1 MTDRS
6 DEGGVAVAVDTVWRQ
21 LQPALEQHYTA
32 RTAAVRPMERRPG
45 RRRTRRAVG
54 LGLALAVVGTGGA
67 VAARALLGDPAP
79 PAVQASLA
87 AVDEGMP
94 ADLRLQP
101 DVANARSVARDGDA
115 VLYAADLPDGGT
127 CTELAIAGRPA
138 GAICVRGTASA
149 PIQASIPGTPE
160 ETSTPVVVGGRVTV
174 AADRVVAVLAGE
186 QRLPVV
192 LEPGG
197 YFVASLDPAGS
208 AAARRG
214 LSLEALQGDTVVASV
229 DLSDAFTPERP
240 PAEPISLELVSG
252 DGDLTRVVRVYGT
265 VRVPGTAAVRLV
277 FPDGG
282 ATEAAVAPDGRY
294 ELALPVDRQADLAE
308 RPGRVVV
315 LDAAGHELASR
326 AVAAVSWWRTHAGG

>member
-6 DEGGVAVAVDTVWRQ
+6 DEGGVALAVDTVWRQ
-21 LQPALEQHYTA
+21 LEPALEQHYAGLVAVVPQDA
-32 RTAAVRPMERRPG
+32 RRTG

-54 LGLALAVVGTGGA
+54 FGLALAVVGTGGA

-79 PAVQASLA
+79 PAVQASIA

-101 DVANARSVARDGDA
+101 DVTNARSVARDGDA

-127 CTELAIAGRPA
+127 CTELAVAGRPA
-138 GAICVRGTASA
+138 GAICVRGGAAA

-160 ETSTPVVVGGRVTV
+160 DTGRPVVVGGRVTV
-174 AADRVVAVLAGE
+174 VADRAAVVADGE
-186 QRLPVV
+186 RLPVA

-197 YFVASLDPAGS
+197 YFVLSLDAGRS

-214 LSLEALQGDTVVASV
+214 LSVEALQGDAVVASV
-229 DLSDAFTPERP
+229 DLSDAFNPERP
-240 PAEPISLELVSG
+240 LAEPISLELVSG
-252 DGDLTRVVRVYGT
+252 EGDLSRVVGVHGVVT
-265 VRVPGTAAVRLV
+265 VPGAAATRLV
-277 FPDGG
+277 YPDGT
-282 ATEAAVAPDGRY
+282 ATEVTVGPDGRY
-294 ELALPVDRQADLAE
+294 ELTLPADRQGDLAD
-308 RPGRVVV
+308 RPGRVVA

-326 AVAAVSWWRTHAGG
+326 AVAAVSWWRAHEGG

>member
-1 MTDRS
+1 MTHRS

-32 RTAAVRPMERRPG
+32 WTAAVRLMERRPG

-101 DVANARSVARDGDA
+101 DVANARSVARDGDV

-138 GAICVRGTASA
+138 GAICVRGSASP
-149 PIQASIPGTPE
+149 PIEASIPGTPE
-160 ETSTPVVVGGRVTV
+160 ETTTPVVVGGRATSPRTV
-174 AADRVVAVLAGE
+174 SSRCSPASSASPSCSSRAATSWRHSTPRGR
-186 QRLPVV
+186 QQ
-192 LEPGG
+192 PGA
-197 YFVASLDPAGS
+197 ASRSRPCRATPWWPPSTCPMPSPRSVRRPSRSPSSSCRATATSRGSCACTGRSTCRGRPRSASSSPTAARPRPPSVPTAATSSRCPPTAKPTWPSAPAGWS
-208 AAARRG
+208 R
-214 LSLEALQGDTVVASV
+214 SM
-229 DLSDAFTPERP
+229 P
-240 PAEPISLELVSG
+240 PATSWP
-252 DGDLTRVVRVYGT
+252 
-265 VRVPGTAAVRLV
+265 
-277 FPDGG
+277 
-282 ATEAAVAPDGRY
+282 
-294 ELALPVDRQADLAE
+294 AE
-308 RPGRVVV
+308 R
-315 LDAAGHELASR
+315 SR
-326 AVAAVSWWRTHAGG
+326 PSAWWRTHTGG